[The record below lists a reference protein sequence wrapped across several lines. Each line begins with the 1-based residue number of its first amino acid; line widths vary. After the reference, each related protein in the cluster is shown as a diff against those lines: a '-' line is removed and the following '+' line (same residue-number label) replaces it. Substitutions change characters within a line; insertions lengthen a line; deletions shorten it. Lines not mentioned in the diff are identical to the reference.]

1 MHPKLPNLLPL
12 LVALACIAPAR
23 AELVPVA
30 WDANGRFAHDATVA
44 PGKFVEVCEKLAQ
57 GTRIAWAY
65 DAAAPLDFNIHY
77 HEGKQVRFPAKQDA
91 SAAGR
96 GLLEAAVGQDYC
108 WMWTNRQPGAARLSM
123 KLERP

>member
-1 MHPKLPNLLPL
+1 MNRNLSNLLPL
-12 LVALACIAPAR
+12 LIALAFIAPAR

-30 WDANGRFAHDATVA
+30 WDASGRFVHDATLA

-77 HEGKQVRFPAKQDA
+77 HEDKQVRFPARQDA

-96 GLLEAAVGQDYC
+96 GVLEAAVGQDYC
-108 WMWTNRQPGAARLSM
+108 WMWTNRQPGAARLSV